1 MVERSEQRPE
11 RCLLCE
17 ARTSNPVCQ
26 LPAPSVLK
34 FAEVARTLEFQNGQ
48 PIFQQG
54 DPAGDVVLIRFGS
67 IKLTH
72 EHSDGAEQILRIAGP
87 GETLGIGMS
96 IGPVL
101 LATASARGSVSICR
115 IALGEVER
123 IVKDDPEFALAWAHL
138 LMDEIQRARISVLHL
153 GRHPA
158 GMRLARFLV
167 DSLEQSKPRQGAV
180 VPTLYLTHSEIAST
194 ISIADE
200 TSTRLLRDMEEKNVL
215 RLARGRI
222 EIIDMDRLLALAG
235 YRGTFSDPL
244 LAS

>member
-1 MVERSEQRPE
+1 MVERPE

-17 ARTSNPVCQ
+17 ARTNNPVCQ
-26 LPAPSVLK
+26 LPTPSVLK
-34 FAEVARTLEFQNGQ
+34 FAEVARNLSFHHGQ

-72 EHSDGAEQILRIAGP
+72 EHADGAEQILRIAGP

-96 IGPVL
+96 VGSTL
-101 LATASARGSVSICR
+101 LATATARGSVSICR
-115 IALGEVER
+115 IALHEVER

-138 LMDEIQRARISVLHL
+138 LMDEIQRARTSVLHL
-153 GRHPA
+153 GPHPA
-158 GMRLARFLV
+158 GVRLARFLV
-167 DSLEQSKPRQGAV
+167 DSLEQTKPRRDAV
-180 VPTLYLTHSEIAST
+180 VPTLYLTHAEIAST
-194 ISIADE
+194 IAIAEE
-200 TSTRLLRDMEEKNVL
+200 TSTRLLRDLEEKNIL

-222 EIIDMDRLLALAG
+222 EIIDLDRLVALAG